1 MKTIKMTTVRNSNL
15 IEKYHIDFENTTY
28 NDWVEL
34 TKELLKDMK
43 FNQFLAGEA
52 EGVDVLFHDLFDDYQ
67 YNDQTIIETII
78 QLLDTVVDQREF
90 SLVYRYDERE
100 VEDEMGEYIYV
111 KMPVYLTVEIHKN
124 KRVATLTHN
133 YSVERDNR

>member
-15 IEKYHIDFENTTY
+15 VEKYHIDFKDTNY
-28 NDWVEL
+28 YDWVEL

-52 EGVDVLFHDLFDDYQ
+52 EGLDVLFHDLFDNYQ

-90 SLVYRYDERE
+90 SLVYRYDEYPI
-100 VEDEMGEYIYV
+100 DDCI
-111 KMPVYLTVEIHKN
+111 MPDYLTVEIHKN

-133 YSVERDNR
+133 YSVERDIR